1 MYFSFVTA
9 PLLLLL
15 LLQAM
20 RESGL
25 SKAHKGSGGGSSSGA
40 RASLSGLDIGK
51 HVLGPDVDAD
61 ATITGF
67 VLQQHLPTLLDF
79 LAHRTSSLR

>member
-1 MYFSFVTA
+1 
-9 PLLLLL
+9 
-15 LLQAM
+15 M

-25 SKAHKGSGGGSSSGA
+25 SKANKSSGGGGSSSTLGG
-40 RASLSGLDIGK
+40 SIGLNIGK

>member
-1 MYFSFVTA
+1 M
-9 PLLLLL
+9 L
-15 LLQAM
+15 
-20 RESGL
+20 R
-25 SKAHKGSGGGSSSGA
+25 H
-40 RASLSGLDIGK
+40 
-51 HVLGPDVDAD
+51 VDAD